1 MSKVADNVKSFGNF
15 LRECRVEI
23 GKISWPG
30 RKELVGSVWVVA
42 GLIVMLSAFV
52 FLCDR
57 VLASALKFLVS
68 LGS

>member
-1 MSKVADNVKSFGNF
+1 MSKVADSVKSFGNF

-30 RKELVGSVWVVA
+30 RHELVGSVWVVA
-42 GLIVMLSAFV
+42 GLIALLSAFV

-57 VLASALKFLVS
+57 VLAEVLKLLMS
-68 LGS
+68 LGG

>member
-30 RKELVGSVWVVA
+30 RHELVGSGWVVA
-42 GLIVMLSAFV
+42 GLIVLLSAFV

-57 VLASALKFLVS
+57 VLAEVLKLLMS
-68 LGS
+68 LGG